1 LRCTL
6 LQPPIEDFYFTPHR
20 ASALGLEA
28 AASILRRRGHRVT
41 VFNFP
46 TKNKKSRIPLPDP
59 LSYLRPFITRNETG
73 PVSFFH
79 SFNRFG
85 PSAADCAEAVAS
97 SRPDAVFLSVMAF
110 CYSRPAMELAE
121 TLQHRLGSG
130 GNRVPIIACGAGASV
145 YPGYFLDSGTVDAVL
160 PGEAEA
166 GLGPLLDVLES
177 GAYPNSRTEHSFG
190 MPCIPPP
197 EGDLEFPLTVT
208 GRTKK
213 RVFLAASATR
223 GCEKSCSF
231 CSVRLHH
238 GKGQRKV
245 PLRRASEEIRRIKN
259 LLAGTAG
266 RDLPVSINFEDD
278 NLFSKPEYAF
288 ELIRL
293 FKNEFPNSSF
303 TSENGLDYLCLDE
316 DIINGMLEAG
326 FFRFNLSLG
335 ALKPAALKENNRH
348 GDPKR
353 LETIVRLLR
362 RKGITPAVFFICG
375 LKKDTPETAVETLL
389 FLHRLKVK
397 TGISLFYPV
406 PGLTPLAA
414 EEDITGMKG
423 FHPQLTAGSSAYPW
437 NESLR
442 TDQLI
447 TAFRLARFNNLLLAG
462 TKEEAETISW
472 KDVPGLDPRMVKLY
486 FTNLT
491 SI

>member
-1 LRCTL
+1 MRCTL

-20 ASALGLEA
+20 ASALGLQA
-28 AASILRRRGHRVT
+28 ATALLRRRGHRVT

-46 TKNKKSRIPLPDP
+46 GENKKSRIPLPAP
-59 LSYLRPFITRNETG
+59 LSYLRPFILHNETG

-79 SFNRFG
+79 SFSRFG

-110 CYSRPAMELAE
+110 CYSSPAIELAE
-121 TLQHRLGSG
+121 ALQQRLGG
-130 GNRVPIIACGAGASV
+130 GGDKVPIIACGAGASV
-145 YPGYFLDSGTVDAVL
+145 YPGYYLDSGAFDAVL

-166 GLGPLLDVLES
+166 GLVPLLDVLES
-177 GAYPNSRTEHSFG
+177 GTYPNSRTEQSFG
-190 MPCIPPP
+190 TPCIPPP
-197 EGDLEFPLTVT
+197 EEDLEFPLTVT

-223 GCEKSCSF
+223 GCGKSCSF

-238 GKGQRKV
+238 GRGQRKV
-245 PLRRASEEIRRIKN
+245 PLRRASEEIRRIKT
-259 LLAGTAG
+259 LLTSTGAGN
-266 RDLPVSINFEDD
+266 LPVSINFEDD
-278 NLFSKPEYAF
+278 NLFSEPEYAF

-293 FKNEFPNSSF
+293 FKTEFPNSSF

-316 DIINGMLEAG
+316 EIINGMFEAG

-335 ALKPAALKENNRH
+335 ALEPAALRGNNRY
-348 GDPKR
+348 GDPER
-353 LETIVRLLR
+353 LEAIVRMLQR
-362 RKGITPAVFFICG
+362 RGITPAVFFICG
-375 LKKDTPETAVETLL
+375 LKEDTPETAVETLL
-389 FLHRLKVK
+389 FLNRLHVK

-406 PGLTPLAA
+406 PGLAPLTA
-414 EEDITGMKG
+414 EEDITGMNE

-437 NESLR
+437 NGSLR

-447 TAFRLARFNNLLLAG
+447 TAFRLARFNNLLLSG
-462 TKEEAETISW
+462 TKEEADNISW
-472 KDVPGLDPRMVKLY
+472 KTIPGLDRQMVKLY
-486 FTNLT
+486 VTNLT